1 MINSGGLLET
11 PISKI
16 LASSTFTEVYSE
28 VMSVLNEFFFV
39 FTSCKI
45 CNIYHTALSAK
56 EDRQMH
62 SIQKQTRLINCDGCS
77 CICTLVIFKIITIQM
92 QPLIGEKERIQF
104 YRNQNKKQS
113 IENVSRLSRS
123 PSALNSQKQRT
134 WCGSTPR

>member
-11 PISKI
+11 PISKSG
-16 LASSTFTEVYSE
+16 ASSTFTEVYSA
-28 VMSVLNEFFFV
+28 VMSVLYEFFFV
-39 FTSCKI
+39 FTACKI
-45 CNIYHTALSAK
+45 CNIDHTALLAK
-56 EDRQMH
+56 EEQQMH

-77 CICTLVIFKIITIQM
+77 CICTLRIFTIITIQM

-123 PSALNSQKQRT
+123 PSALNTQKQRI